1 MIKRFV
7 LLACIFL
14 SAGSA
19 FASGKFTA
27 VFTLVCNG
35 NSNLRIGTCPDGG
48 RADALSLG
56 SDGNFY
62 GAAQDSSEGSSS
74 PNGGTVFSLT
84 TTGTFKL
91 LHTFTAGSTKTYP
104 NGNLPGLLRQ
114 GPDGKI
120 YGTTLYGGN
129 NGCNGYCGFGVLY
142 RVNTDGTGF
151 QLLHKFCAQTSCTD
165 GGESVSGLQLGTDGN
180 LYGTSFSGGANN
192 NGTIYRV
199 TPSTGA
205 FSVVANFNLPTT
217 GYDPSGLT
225 VAADGSFYG
234 LSFNSSGEMLFHFVE
249 STSTLTAVAVNFPLF
264 NGLPSTGTMLTVGP
278 NGNFYGIYTIYGMS
292 GAGLFE
298 VDTDG
303 SNLQLFPF
311 YTTQDGAGAP
321 ESMLLASDGNFWV
334 TNFNGTTGQGTI
346 ITLSPNDGSLIQT
359 LAPFSPTATVGA
371 NPAGLL
377 QAPSGILWGSTYS
390 YGHAP
395 KNHFGDGTV
404 FSLNANLPP
413 R

>member
-1 MIKRFV
+1 MTRSLALTAS
-7 LLACIFL
+7 LLLFAC
-14 SAGSA
+14 SA
-19 FASGKFTA
+19 FASGKVTA

-48 RADALSLG
+48 RGDALFLG

-62 GAAQDSSEGSSS
+62 GAAQDSMEGSSS

-84 TTGTFKL
+84 SSGTFKL
-91 LHTFTAGSTKTYP
+91 LHTFAAGTNRTYA
-104 NGNLPGLLRQ
+104 NGNLPGHLRL
-114 GPDGKI
+114 GPDGKV

-129 NGCNGYCGFGVLY
+129 AGCNGYCGFGVLY
-142 RVNTDGTGF
+142 RVNTDATGF
-151 QLLHKFCAQTSCTD
+151 QVLHKFCAQTNCTD

-180 LYGTSFSGGANN
+180 LYGNSFLGGTTN
-192 NGTIYRV
+192 NGIIYRV

-205 FSVVANFNLPTT
+205 YTVVANFNYATSGT
-217 GYDPSGLT
+217 NPSALV
-225 VAADGSFYG
+225 VASDGTFYG
-234 LSFNSSGEMLFHFVE
+234 LSFSSLGEMLFHFVE
-249 STSTLTAVAVNFPLF
+249 SSSTLTAVALNFPLF
-264 NGLPSTGTMLTVGP
+264 NGLPSSGSMLTVGP
-278 NGNFYGIYTIYGMS
+278 NGNFYGIYSIYGMS

-311 YTTQDGAGAP
+311 YSTQDGAGSP
-321 ESMLLASDGNFWV
+321 QSMLLASDGNFWIA
-334 TNFNGTTGQGTI
+334 NFNGTNGYGNI
-346 ITLSPNDGSLIQT
+346 ITVSPSDGSLIQT
-359 LAPFSPTATVGA
+359 LSPFSASAAIGA
-371 NPAGLL
+371 YPAELL
-377 QAPSGILWGSTYS
+377 QAPNGILWGSTFS
-390 YGHAP
+390 FGHAP